1 MKFCEKMK
9 TLPVHHVGIPTSDM
23 NGSIAYYEQN
33 QGMTL
38 TYRKQIYYP
47 MKIELAFLQ
56 KSDTVIELFSTPS
69 MGKTP
74 VEGGGI
80 DHVAFLVDNALETLY
95 EAKAAGLQV
104 KSHTLNEL
112 PILNHGIRYFMV
124 QGPDKELLEFMEICK
139 C

>member
-1 MKFCEKMK
+1 MDFLDKMK
-9 TLPVHHVGIPTSDM
+9 TFPVHHVGIPTSDM
-23 NGSIAYYEQN
+23 DKTIAYYAEK

-38 TYRKQIYYP
+38 TYRKQVYVP
-47 MKIELAFLQ
+47 VKIELAFM
-56 KSDTVIELFSTPS
+56 KKKDTVIELFSTPS

-80 DHVAFLVDNALETLY
+80 DHVAFLVDNAMETFY
-95 EAKAAGLQV
+95 EAKGAGLLL
-104 KSHTLNEL
+104 KSNTLNEL
-112 PILNHGIRYFMV
+112 PVLEHGIRYFMA